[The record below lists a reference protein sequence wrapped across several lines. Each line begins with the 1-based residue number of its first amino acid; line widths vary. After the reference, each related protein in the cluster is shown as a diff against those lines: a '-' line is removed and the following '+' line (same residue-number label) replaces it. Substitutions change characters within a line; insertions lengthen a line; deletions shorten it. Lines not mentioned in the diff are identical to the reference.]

1 MLINSIELNLCM
13 SINSKYFSDNW
24 RFHGLFQITNSMR
37 NDLYHMLVKY
47 IVQKARNSSHCLSRA
62 IKFRRLYWSNTKILS
77 PPVLFVSFSLWKL
90 IFFFI
95 ARKQIMKIER
105 NTWINQETNISK
117 IFRLISAGAY
127 GNGSSHKN
135 FRHINEQQ
143 LYCCFSR
150 SIALSVQTNKQ

>member
-77 PPVLFVSFSLWKL
+77 PPVVCVVFVVETN
-90 IFFFI
+90 FFFY
-95 ARKQIMKIER
+95 RPKTNNENRTKHLDESR
-105 NTWINQETNISK
+105 NKYFENISVNFGWNVMEMAVRIK
-117 IFRLISAGAY
+117 I
-127 GNGSSHKN
+127 
-135 FRHINEQQ
+135 
-143 LYCCFSR
+143 
-150 SIALSVQTNKQ
+150 SVT